1 MTEALAALGGFPGI
15 AAILTGLGSLIA
27 SLKALRNT
35 QELKPN
41 HGSSFRDLVARN
53 TVKLE
58 QTNDK
63 LDLIEQRLEQIEK
76 RDEEEFKKLWTT
88 LGILS

>member
-15 AAILTGLGSLIA
+15 AAMLTGLGSLVA
-27 SLKALRNT
+27 SLKALHNT

-53 TVKLE
+53 TVKLDTIE
-58 QTNDK
+58 TKLDK
-63 LDLIEQRLEQIEK
+63 LEK
-76 RDEEEFKKLWTT
+76 RDEEEFKKLWTA